1 MKIDIQFF
9 LTVTVNESWQRWP
22 GAGAPVVSASPV
34 VAGPKIVSVSKSSLK
49 EHTSKNPINSKLYVH
64 YSSICKVIVFIYYIQ
79 PKACINSKN
88 FSHHMNIF
96 WQYMTN
102 L

>member
-1 MKIDIQFF
+1 MKIDQFF

-49 EHTSKNPINSKLYVH
+49 EHTSKNPINFKLY
-64 YSSICKVIVFIYYIQ
+64 YFIL
-79 PKACINSKN
+79 
-88 FSHHMNIF
+88 
-96 WQYMTN
+96 QYVK